1 MSIQIPIFRGKP
13 ARYVG
18 IFIGMFLLLAFGNYV
33 LDVVN
38 KTTISSSDDDL
49 SSKMTNGKFLC
60 YTYRARLG
68 NHMFQFASLTGIAAL
83 NNRTIIVGK
92 DDYLYQ
98 VFNLKNVLVIRNRDI
113 CNSFYFIEESLG
125 CCKFDAH
132 LMTLREDKNYKI
144 GLYLQSWKYFYHV
157 QDIILR
163 QFRFRE
169 SIEKTAMRIVKNIR
183 VSHREHSLTLIG
195 IHIRIG
201 DIANEMHNR
210 NGLVIAPEG
219 YIYKAMD
226 YMKSRFPNSIFIVAS
241 DDMEWTKNVLSLR
254 LNDSVH
260 LLEKNNMPYVD
271 LAVLA
276 SCDHVI
282 QTVGSFGWWA
292 AFLARG
298 ISIYYPHPGRVGSVG
313 EARYNYEDFFPP
325 NWIPIDV

>member
-1 MSIQIPIFRGKP
+1 MEH
-13 ARYVG
+13 
-18 IFIGMFLLLAFGNYV
+18 
-33 LDVVN
+33 
-38 KTTISSSDDDL
+38 
-49 SSKMTNGKFLC
+49 GKFLC
-60 YTYRARLG
+60 YTYNGRLG

-83 NNRTIIVGK
+83 NNRTIIVGM
-92 DDYLYQ
+92 DDYLYK
-98 VFNLKNVLVIRNRDI
+98 VFDLMNVLVIRNRDI
-113 CNSFYFIEESLG
+113 CNSFDLIEEGLG
-125 CCKFDAH
+125 CCKFDAR
-132 LMTLREDKNYKI
+132 LMTLREDKNFKI

-157 QDIILR
+157 QDILLR
-163 QFRFRE
+163 QYRFRDNI
-169 SIEKTAMRIVKNIR
+169 SKTAMRIVNEIR
-183 VSHREHSLTLIG
+183 LTHRQHSLTLIG

-226 YMKSRFPNSIFIVAS
+226 YMKSKFPNSIFIVAS
-241 DDMEWTKNVLSLR
+241 DDMEWAKNVLDLR

-260 LLEKNNMPYVD
+260 LLEKDNMPYID

-292 AFLARG
+292 AFLAGG
-298 ISIYYPHPGRVGSVG
+298 ISIYYPHPGRVGSAG